1 MNADRDNKKLDELI
15 LDTISRDTPQFD
27 FEKWKGRH
35 QKEIQIYKSQ
45 MKDEHTSRSV
55 RIFKTGR
62 TIMKSRITK
71 LAAAAVIVIAVLIG
85 IYPFNSSPNGTTAAY
100 AKVKEAVR
108 NVSWMHISYTGGYL
122 LDDAGN
128 KLSKEGELD
137 TEIWYSFKSKVVI
150 YKYSNG
156 RIDYRDY
163 ANQEFHAYNPV
174 SKKVVIT
181 ALSGK
186 KFPLGADTPWIWLE
200 RNIER
205 MTSLGGEVT
214 RKKGQYNGQDVDIF
228 EIASTDRPGIA
239 SIRCKI
245 FVDKDTSL
253 PIAEE
258 RKYINTNTGKPQR
271 IETGTYDY
279 PEQGPK
285 DIYAIGLPSD
295 TQTIDSLPLP
305 AWWDIKQAYQSHR
318 RKAPEKYIAIVTS
331 ELSLRNTPVEHVDIV
346 YCDGISLRTE
356 RHFLSRGGGFVGVQW
371 QQQQKDFGNTFNS
384 ILKWSQ
390 AQKAYGNISITL
402 YQGQYYYVSRR
413 DEGKWEAKKQEIKGR
428 ELTRDDFWSICPI
441 VRIGWPDIRG
451 YVDVIQNDY
460 ARDNKLIRIN
470 VQTQEFYLNPNRDY
484 ICQKK
489 IWYDQ
494 ETDVIEY
501 GQTKEGMWYPK
512 KRRGAENNAVFL
524 ETDPE
529 FPEGIFDPNNLP
541 K

>member
-1 MNADRDNKKLDELI
+1 MKVTDNIEKIIRKKLKFAASAEMRQRI
-15 LDTISRDTPQFD
+15 LTDVINAQEDSKKT
-27 FEKWKGRH
+27 
-35 QKEIQIYKSQ
+35 KSVLEGPNIRKII
-45 MKDEHTSRSV
+45 MRSP
-55 RIFKTGR
+55 
-62 TIMKSRITK
+62 ITK
-71 LAAAAVIVIAVLIG
+71 LAATAMFVIAVLIY
-85 IYPFNSSPNGTTAAY
+85 IDPFNGYLNGTTAAY

-108 NVSWMHISYTGGYL
+108 NVPWMHFNYTGGYL

-137 TEIWYSFKSKVVI
+137 TEVWYSFKSKVVI

-181 ALSGK
+181 ALSDK
-186 KFPLGADTPWIWLE
+186 KFTLGLGADTPWIWLE

-205 MTSLGGEVT
+205 MISFGGEVT
-214 RKKGQYNGQDVDIF
+214 RKKGQYNGQDVDVF
-228 EIASTDRPGIA
+228 EIASADRPGIA

-279 PEQGPK
+279 PKQGPK

-295 TQTIDSLPLP
+295 TQTINSLPLP

-331 ELSLRNTPVEHVDIV
+331 ELSLRNTPVEYVDIV
-346 YCDGISLRTE
+346 YCDGISYREE
-356 RHFLSRGGGFVGVQW
+356 RHFLFRRGPVGVQW
-371 QQQQKDFGNTFNS
+371 QQQKEEFGNTFDS
-384 ILKWSQ
+384 ILQWSQ
-390 AQKAYGNISITL
+390 AQKAYGDISITL
-402 YQGQYYYVSRR
+402 FQGQQYYHARR
-413 DEGKWEAKKQEIKGR
+413 DEGKWETKKQEIKGR
-428 ELTRDDFWSICPI
+428 QLTTGDFWNICP
-441 VRIGWPDIRG
+441 VMRIGWPEIRG
-451 YVDVIQNDY
+451 YVDVIQDDY
-460 ARDNKLIRIN
+460 ARDNKLIHLES
-470 VQTQEFYLNPNRDY
+470 QTQEFYLNPNRDY

-501 GQTKEGMWYPK
+501 DQTKEGMWYPRK
-512 KRRGAENNAVFL
+512 TKGSQSNTVFL

-529 FPEGIFDPNNLP
+529 FPDGIFDPEKLP

>member
-1 MNADRDNKKLDELI
+1 MKLKNNIEKAIKNKLNFAASAEMRQRILSDVTNAHEDSNKIKSTLAGPNI
-15 LDTISRDTPQFD
+15 RNIIMISP
-27 FEKWKGRH
+27 
-35 QKEIQIYKSQ
+35 
-45 MKDEHTSRSV
+45 
-55 RIFKTGR
+55 
-62 TIMKSRITK
+62 ITK
-71 LAAAAVIVIAVLIG
+71 LAAAAMIVIAVLIY
-85 IYPFNSSPNGTTAAY
+85 IDPFNGYLNGTTAAY

-108 NVSWMHISYTGGYL
+108 NVPWMHISYTGGYR
-122 LDDAGN
+122 LDDEGN

-174 SKKVVIT
+174 SKRVVIT
-181 ALSGK
+181 ALSDK
-186 KFPLGADTPWIWLE
+186 KFTLGLGADTPWIWLE

-205 MTSLGGEVT
+205 MISFGGEVT
-214 RKKGQYNGQDVDIF
+214 RKKGQYNRQDVDVF

-245 FVDKDTSL
+245 FVDKETSL

-271 IETGTYDY
+271 IGTRTYDY

-295 TQTIDSLPLP
+295 TQTINSLPLP
-305 AWWDIKQAYQSHR
+305 AWWDIKQAYQSYR

-331 ELSLRNTPVEHVDIV
+331 ERSLRNTWVEHVDIV
-346 YCDGISLRTE
+346 YSDGIRFRTE

-371 QQQQKDFGNTFNS
+371 QQQKEEFGNTFDS

-390 AQKAYGNISITL
+390 TQKAYGDISITI
-402 YQGQYYYVSRR
+402 YKGQYYYHSRR
-413 DEGKWEAKKQEIKGR
+413 DDGKWTTKKQKISR
-428 ELTRDDFWSICPI
+428 QLTAHDFWNVCPI
-441 VRIGWPDIRG
+441 VRIGWPNIRG
-451 YVDVIQNDY
+451 YVDVIQDDY
-460 ARDNKLIRIN
+460 ARENKLIHLEL
-470 VQTQEFYLNPNRDY
+470 QTHEFYLNPNKDY

-489 IWYDQ
+489 IWYDYDQ

-501 GQTKEGMWYPK
+501 GQTKEGMWYPRK
-512 KRRGAENNAVFL
+512 TKGSQSNTVFL

-529 FPEGIFDPNNLP
+529 FPEGIFDPEKLP